1 MNIEEFFLKYPK
13 TAIAYSGGVDSSYL
27 LYAAKKYG
35 KDVKA
40 YYVRTSFQ
48 PEFEYEDAKK
58 TAEYIG
64 VNMATIE
71 IDILSD
77 DRIRDNPK
85 ERCYYCKQKIMGTIK
100 KEAENDGY
108 SLVIEGTNA
117 SDNIGD
123 RPGMKAIKE
132 LGILSPLLECSMT
145 KNNIRELSKKAGLQ
159 TWNKPSYSCLATRI
173 PTGDSITESKLNIV
187 EDSENKLRN
196 IGFSDFR
203 VRLRDGGAVMEL
215 REEDIE
221 RAFRN
226 RDKILETLSREL
238 KFVSVDLNPRI

>member
-1 MNIEEFFLKYPK
+1 MNIEEFFFKHPK
-13 TAIAYSGGVDSSYL
+13 IAIAYSGGVDSSYL

-35 KDVKA
+35 KEVKA

-48 PEFEYEDAKK
+48 PDFEYEDAKRI
-58 TAEYIG
+58 AEYIG
-64 VNMATIE
+64 ADMATIE

-77 DRIRDNPK
+77 ERIRDNP
-85 ERCYYCKQKIMGTIK
+85 EDRCYYCKQKIMGSIK
-100 KEAENDGY
+100 KEAEKDGY
-108 SLVIEGTNA
+108 PVIVEGTNA
-117 SDNIGD
+117 SDDISD

-132 LGILSPLLECSMT
+132 LGIVSPLLECSMT
-145 KNNIRELSKKAGLQ
+145 KNDICELSKEAGLQ

-173 PTGDSITESKLNIV
+173 TTGDSITENKLNIV

-221 RAFRN
+221 KAFRN
-226 RDKILETLSREL
+226 RDKILEIMSKEL
-238 KFVSVDLNPRI
+238 KFVSVDLKPRR

>member
-1 MNIEEFFLKYPK
+1 MNIEEFFFKHPK

-35 KDVKA
+35 KEVKA

-48 PEFEYEDAKK
+48 PDFEYEDAKRI
-58 TAEYIG
+58 AECIG
-64 VNMATIE
+64 ADMATIE

-77 DRIRDNPK
+77 ERIRDNP
-85 ERCYYCKQKIMGTIK
+85 EDRCYYCKQKIMGSIK
-100 KEAENDGY
+100 KEAEKDGY
-108 SLVIEGTNA
+108 PVIVEGTNA
-117 SDNIGD
+117 SDDISD

-132 LGILSPLLECSMT
+132 LGIVSPLLECSMT
-145 KNNIRELSKKAGLQ
+145 KNDICELSKEAGLQ

-173 PTGDSITESKLNIV
+173 TTGDSITENKLNIV

-221 RAFRN
+221 KAFRN
-226 RDKILETLSREL
+226 RDKILEIMSKEL
-238 KFVSVDLNPRI
+238 KFVSVDLKPRR

>member
-145 KNNIRELSKKAGLQ
+145 KNDIRELSKKAGLQ

>member
-35 KDVKA
+35 KDAKA

-48 PEFEYEDAKK
+48 PEFEYEYAKK
-58 TAEYIG
+58 IVEYIG
-64 VNMATIE
+64 VNMVTIE

-117 SDNIGD
+117 SDDIGD

-132 LGILSPLLECSMT
+132 LGIISPLRECSMT
-145 KNNIRELSKKAGLQ
+145 KNDIRELSRKAGLQ

-173 PTGDSITESKLNIV
+173 STGDSITENKLNIV

-221 RAFRN
+221 KAFRN
-226 RDKILETLSREL
+226 RDKILEMMSKEL
-238 KFVSVDLNPRI
+238 KFISVDMKPRR